1 MGSTGLIGGE
11 GPGASFGRDAARGG
25 RDGGK
30 RRLSSLDERFGPFEV
45 LGSIDVKSFHAF
57 GEEGDDGLAAD
68 RAPFQNNPGP
78 RDLEAGV
85 LDKNFGQELGRGA
98 VPRLLDRP
106 KGQERK
112 QPSPPDDPHLSRV
125 LRTALDRAKGVN
137 TGLGKKRR
145 PRPPDRRGQSKG
157 ARWAQ
162 NTE

>member
-1 MGSTGLIGGE
+1 MSHDTAPDPDSQE
-11 GPGASFGRDAARGG
+11 EHEQHERKRVGR
-25 RDGGK
+25 
-30 RRLSSLDERFGPFEV
+30 
-45 LGSIDVKSFHAF
+45 
-57 GEEGDDGLAAD
+57 AAD
-68 RAPFQNNPGP
+68 DHDQNPGP

-162 NTE
+162 NTEAVKDAAGFLQLAQGILDPQPLRRQRVRRSLHLIGRA